1 MVKRKIQMNRMYLAT
16 LFTLFILLSTFAIG
30 AGKVQ
35 IIIDSKIP
43 TVYEKI
49 DLSAELMNSFST
61 DIPDNILRVVHI
73 IDLKKET
80 YSRKVNEF
88 VRDKEG
94 TYVYY
99 NGTYYYTSKRA
110 RYSYDSK
117 NDKYVLNA
125 SGSYIYVPEFS
136 WARSDEEK
144 YVASDLYKR
153 YEKIVNGITYYMSL
167 YITDVDIENVF
178 VKSVIP
184 VNVSDDSVRGLISKA
199 TRQHYEIVN
208 RKSPYKIDIAIVF
221 NPSIDK
227 NMRMSIISKLQEDT
241 RYNIYDRLY
250 LDEVFKTIKFKDL
263 FGKEANLKFTPPAY
277 IIAFDNPV
285 STSETTQSTKYL
297 FFENAMNGSYIK
309 KSLASGANVPV
320 RIQVGRY
327 YSYDSDKKTYV
338 LNMKDGRYVR
348 YPENGWEKESYVS
361 ESTFYDYILFEET
374 DMEKYTSLLCNIYDT
389 ETGEILGSKVLESLC
404 KIPKKEI
411 TDRFGTERV
420 NSETEANMAII
431 QDISSDVYEFLQLV
445 FPLSSVVSKVQ
456 GNRVSLL
463 SGENVGMKKGYVFQ
477 DIYDGFTMGYLRIDK
492 VAADTSEGSAFYII
506 PGEQIK
512 ENSYAIESKRYP
524 NFIGGRFTFSVSN
537 EGLNFTLGYVSS
549 DIYNNHKQSF
559 SIGYSITDLSA
570 ATPTNQFFA
579 ESSFFVLSKQLEIY
593 FDLGMQSSDNFE
605 TVNAFVSPG
614 VRISSYTDN
623 SIYYPGGFGIF
634 AQLEG
639 KIAYSNATFNIT
651 PILSLGMETR
661 F

>member
-1 MVKRKIQMNRMYLAT
+1 MVRIAIPTSRIYFIAL
-16 LFTLFILLSTFAIG
+16 LILLSTFVIG

-43 TVYEKI
+43 TIYEKV
-49 DLSAELMNSFST
+49 DLGTELMNAFST
-61 DIPDNILRVVHI
+61 EVPDNILRVVHL
-73 IDLKKET
+73 IDLKKES

-88 VRDKEG
+88 VRDREG

-99 NGTYYYTSKRA
+99 KGTYYYTSKRA

-117 NDKYVLNA
+117 NNKYVPDVN
-125 SGSYIYVPEFS
+125 GSYIYVPEFS
-136 WARSDEEK
+136 WARSEEEK
-144 YVASDLYKR
+144 YIASDLYKR
-153 YEKIVNGITYYMSL
+153 YEKIESGTEYYMSI

-178 VKSVIP
+178 VKSVVPIR
-184 VNVSDDSVRGLISKA
+184 VSDNSVKGMIGKA
-199 TRQHYEIVN
+199 TQQHYEITN

-221 NPSIDK
+221 NPAIDK

-297 FFENAMNGSYIK
+297 FFENAMNGAYIK
-309 KSLASGANVPV
+309 KSLVNGGSAPV
-320 RIQVGRY
+320 RIDVGKY
-327 YSYDSDKKTYV
+327 YSYDSDKKAYV
-338 LNMKDGRYVR
+338 LNMKDGRYIR
-348 YPENGWEKESYVS
+348 YLGNGWEKEGYVL
-361 ESTFYDYILFEET
+361 ENTFYDYTLFEET

-389 ETGEILGSKVLESLC
+389 ETGEILGSKAFESLR

-420 NSETEANMAII
+420 NSETEADMAII
-431 QDISSDVYEFLQLV
+431 QDISSDVYEFLQLL
-445 FPLSSVVSKVQ
+445 FPLSSLVSKVQ
-456 GNRVSLL
+456 GNKVSLL
-463 SGENVGMKKGYVFQ
+463 SGENIGMKRGYVFQ
-477 DIYDGFTMGYLRIDK
+477 DIYNGYTMGYLRVDK
-492 VAADTSEGSAFYII
+492 VAADTSEGNVFYLI

-524 NFIGGRFTFSVSN
+524 NFVGGRFTFSVSN

-570 ATPTNQFFA
+570 TTPTNQLFA

-593 FDLGMQSSDNFE
+593 FDLGMLSKDNFE
-605 TVNAFVSPG
+605 TLNAFLSPG
-614 VRISSYTDN
+614 IRISSYTDN
-623 SIYYPGGFGIF
+623 SVYYPGGFGVF

>member
-1 MVKRKIQMNRMYLAT
+1 MVKRTMQTGRIY
-16 LFTLFILLSTFAIG
+16 FIALLVLLSTFAIG

-35 IIIDSKIP
+35 VIIDSKIP
-43 TVYEKI
+43 MVYEKI
-49 DLSAELMNSFST
+49 ALSAELMDSFST

-73 IDLKKET
+73 IDLKKEA

-117 NDKYVLNA
+117 NGKYVLNA

-144 YVASDLYKR
+144 YVASNLYKR
-153 YEKIVNGITYYMSL
+153 YEKIENGITYYMSL
-167 YITDVDIENVF
+167 YITDIDIENLF

-184 VNVSDDSVRGLISKA
+184 VNVSDDSVRGLIKKA
-199 TRQHYEIVN
+199 MQQHYEIVN

-227 NMRMSIISKLQEDT
+227 NMRMSIVSKLQEDT

-263 FGKEANLKFTPPAY
+263 FGKEVNLKFTPPAY

-285 STSETTQSTKYL
+285 SASEITQSTKYL
-297 FFENAMNGSYIK
+297 FFENALNGTYIK
-309 KSLASGANVPV
+309 KSLVTGEYVPV
-320 RIQVGRY
+320 RIEVGKY

-348 YPENGWEKESYVS
+348 YPGNGWEKEGYVS

-389 ETGEILGSKVLESLC
+389 ETGEIIGSKMFEYMC

-411 TDRFGTERV
+411 VDRFGTEQV
-420 NSETEANMAII
+420 NSETEADLSMMNS
-431 QDISSDVYEFLQLV
+431 ISSGVYEFLQV
-445 FPLSSVVSKVQ
+445 IFPLSSVVSKVQ
-456 GNRVSLL
+456 GNKVSLL
-463 SGENVGMKKGYVFQ
+463 SGENIGMKNGYVFQ

-492 VAADTSEGSAFYII
+492 VAADTSEGSIFYII

-512 ENSYAIESKRYP
+512 ENSYAIETKRQP
-524 NFIGGRFTFSVSN
+524 NFIGGRFNFSVSN
-537 EGLNFTLGYVSS
+537 EGLNFILGYVNS
-549 DIYNNHKQSF
+549 DVYNNHKQSF
-559 SIGYSITDLSA
+559 SIGYSIANLSA
-570 ATPTNQFFA
+570 AAPTNQFFA
-579 ESSFFVLSKQLEIY
+579 ESSFFVLSKQMEIY
-593 FDLGMQSSDNFE
+593 FDLGILSNDNFE
-605 TVNAFVSPG
+605 TVNAFLSPG
-614 VRISSYTDN
+614 IRISSYTDN

-639 KIAYSNATFNIT
+639 KITYYGTFNIL
-651 PILSLGMETR
+651 PILSLGMEMR